1 MRRSTESRV
10 EVVMYSG
17 WNLLHVDEQV
27 QTPRWARYDACSR
40 DTCEVPG
47 RYLKALTQ
55 ALNKCGG
62 AWKTL
67 PLRPSLRLRVS
78 LRGGV
83 LTSRYR

>member
-1 MRRSTESRV
+1 MRRSIESRV

-27 QTPRWARYDACSR
+27 QTPRCARYDACSR

-47 RYLKALTQ
+47 WYLEVLTQ

-62 AWKTL
+62 AREPL
-67 PLRPSLRLRVS
+67 PLRPSLP
-78 LRGGV
+78 
-83 LTSRYR
+83 